1 MKTPPQLE
9 MPQQLLLPLQL
20 IPLVIH
26 FSMMVTLILSVLLPS
41 LTLKAMFKLNPKLRL
56 RLRPKLKLKPMVK
69 LKLVQ
74 EHGVAPSMA
83 WVEFKIGQQH
93 IQQLNQHKLL
103 KNQQLVLFT
112 LMVINTHHTLTQL
125 TLVTMVVHGII
136 LFKDAT
142 VLLVSEVFGVIKRP
156 HALHVIVVLVKSL
169 TALLNAFVKLD
180 GLYLIVEDIAAVV
193 MVTVKLLMDKPDVIV
208 RQDGLANFARLK
220 CQI

>member
-1 MKTPPQLE
+1 M
-9 MPQQLLLPLQL
+9 
-20 IPLVIH
+20 I
-26 FSMMVTLILSVLLPS
+26 VTLILSVLLPS
-41 LTLKAMFKLNPKLRL
+41 LTLKATFKLNPKLRL

-74 EHGVAPSMA
+74 EHGVAPSTK
-83 WVEFKIGQQH
+83 WVEFKISQQH

-112 LMVINTHHTLTQL
+112 LMVINTLTQL

-142 VLLVSEVFGVIKRP
+142 VVLVSEVFGVIKKP

-169 TALLNAFVKLD
+169 TAWLNAFVKLD

-193 MVTVKLLMDKPDVIV
+193 MVIVKLSMDKPDVIV
-208 RQDGLANFARLK
+208 RQDGLANSARLK